1 MKTLNITTKEMYDF
15 YLDSIKDIMWD
26 NYIEG
31 IESKSDMLVVLDSIG
46 MERIDNIRDL
56 FKSGYTML
64 LVGLN
69 SAMIDEVKSNKE
81 EVEIRVFNRENK
93 LIGVIIDSEIVY

>member
-69 SAMIDEVKSNKE
+69 SVMIDEVKSNKE

>member
-15 YLDSIKDIMWD
+15 YLDEIKHIMWD
-26 NYIEG
+26 NYTEG

-56 FKSGYTML
+56 FKGGYTML

-69 SAMIDEVKSNKE
+69 FTMIDEAKSNKE